1 MKKSQGKIGVSWRN
15 QKKMRKK
22 CETFFTE
29 KLSDEELNQ
38 KILEEF
44 LKEAEEI
51 EKEAK
56 EISKSLECE
65 PTEES
70 FQKLMAEIRRR
81 DSTEEPNSYVTNV
94 DDREKHTSTLSK
106 LRNEKHV
113 NQSNSKQGNAGR
125 KRVVRWASAAAA
137 VLIGVFGVSMTSEAN
152 RAYIVREINEL
163 FGNDVNTQVDN
174 NDVIK
179 SDRTEQYVRE
189 DIENTLGIKMP
200 ELFYIPGKMNYRS
213 YSINEEAQT
222 AFMQYSYEDNYVYFM
237 AMANSKSAVSLSQN
251 DKGKKIKKISS
262 ELALNLE
269 VTLWEIYEDGDEK
282 PTYTLT
288 WNYKNTY
295 YELFGKLPIEEMEVI
310 AENILY

>member
-1 MKKSQGKIGVSWRN
+1 MKKSQGKIAVSWRN

-29 KLSDEELNQ
+29 KLSDEEFNQ

-56 EISKSLECE
+56 EISGSLECE
-65 PTEES
+65 PTEAG
-70 FQKLMAEIRRR
+70 FQKLMDEIKRCEL
-81 DSTEEPNSYVTNV
+81 SEENNSYVTNV
-94 DDREKHTSTLSK
+94 DDRKTHTSKLKNVKQRVKPRKSK
-106 LRNEKHV
+106 R
-113 NQSNSKQGNAGR
+113 GNREIKNG
-125 KRVVRWASAAAA
+125 VRWASAAVA
-137 VLIGVFGVSMTSEAN
+137 VLIGVFSISMTSEAN
-152 RAYIVREINEL
+152 RAYIMREINEL

-189 DIENTLGIKMP
+189 EIENTLGIKMP
-200 ELFYIPGKMNYRS
+200 EFFYLPAEMKYEKHVIDKESETAIVQYIYRENY
-213 YSINEEAQT
+213 I
-222 AFMQYSYEDNYVYFM
+222 YFM
-237 AMANSKSAVSLSQN
+237 TMANFKDATSLSQN
-251 DKGKKIKKISS
+251 DKGKEIKKISN
-262 ELALNLE
+262 ELFPNLKI
-269 VTLWEIYEDGDEK
+269 TMWAIYEEEDEK
-282 PTYTLT
+282 TTYTLG

-295 YELFGKLPIEEMEVI
+295 YQMVGKLPMEEMEKI